1 MILFFLINVITYLTL
16 LKINYIFFDQ
26 KMYYP
31 FRIAEINTFILNNIF
46 ILSLIFIFFE
56 VGFVLL
62 IFFINCLLSWIIYH
76 LANMVQTSPRTKILL
91 DLYNYQKINKNKYIN
106 TYTID
111 TILNNRLERF
121 ISSNQIQIKNNFI
134 TISNKSNTFLKL
146 VFNIF
151 KIIKYF

>member
-121 ISSNQIQIKNNFI
+121 ISSNQIQINNNFI

>member
-1 MILFFLINVITYLTL
+1 MILFFLINVITYLIL
-16 LKINYIFFDQ
+16 LKINYIFFNQ

-46 ILSLIFIFFE
+46 ILSFIFIFFE
-56 VGFVLL
+56 VEFVLL
-62 IFFINCLLSWIIYH
+62 IFFLNCLLSWIIYH

-134 TISNKSNTFLKL
+134 TISNKRNTFLKL

>member
-91 DLYNYQKINKNKYIN
+91 DL
-106 TYTID
+106 
-111 TILNNRLERF
+111 
-121 ISSNQIQIKNNFI
+121 
-134 TISNKSNTFLKL
+134 
-146 VFNIF
+146 
-151 KIIKYF
+151 